1 MLFTAQTIPYAS
13 TNQFSKI
20 VLDYLQ
26 GENVLKPFYTA
37 APDIEAIKKA
47 IAAKQAQNPDRET
60 LVQVLQKQY
69 EGVEATAAVQQNIQA
84 LLQPNTFTVCTAHQ
98 PNLFTGPLYFIYKIL
113 HAVQLAQQLSQQLPQ
128 HRFVPVFYMG
138 SEDADKE
145 ELLHTYVQGKKYE
158 WQTTQTGAVGRMIVD
173 KALVALIDEMS
184 GQLLVHPFGKEVVDG
199 LKASYAIGTTIQQA
213 TFSLVNALFG
223 NWGLIVLIADSADL
237 KKKMIPVF
245 EDDLF
250 QQQPSQVVEAT
261 VQKLGEHY
269 NVQANPRDINLFYL
283 KDNLRERIVKK
294 EDHYCVNHTDIRFT
308 KEELQ
313 NLLQEQPELF
323 SPNVILRGL
332 YQETILPN
340 VAFIGGGGEVAY
352 WLQLKDLF
360 THYNIPFPL
369 LVLRNSFLII
379 EKKWAERISKLDL
392 DSTQLFLPPID
403 LLNALVEAAGQRPQ
417 LNGELQQLSALYDSL
432 KSTATAVDITLQG
445 HVEALKVQALNKL
458 QTLEKKMLRAERN
471 KHQAV
476 SRQIAAIK
484 EELFP
489 RNGLQERVE
498 NFATFYAKWGP
509 QFIEALLQHSLG
521 LEQQFTVLTEVQNEA

>member
-26 GENVLKPFYTA
+26 DENVLKPFYTA
-37 APDIEAIKKA
+37 APTIASVQQAIEQKKEQP
-47 IAAKQAQNPDRET
+47 IDRQT
-60 LVQVLQKQY
+60 LVQVLQQQY
-69 EGVEATAAVQQNIQA
+69 KSLEDTTAVQLNIKS

-113 HAVQLAQQLSQQLPQ
+113 HTIQLAQQLSQQLPQ
-128 HRFVPVFYMG
+128 YNFVPFFYMG

-158 WQTTQTGAVGRMIVD
+158 WQTAQTGAVGKMVID
-173 KALVALIDEMS
+173 KDLVALVDEMS
-184 GQLLVHPFGKEVVDG
+184 GQLLVHPFGKEVVAL
-199 LKASYAIGTTIQQA
+199 LKDAYSVGVTIQQA
-213 TFSLVNALFG
+213 TLRMVHALFG
-223 NWGLIVLIADSADL
+223 KWGLVVLIADNGEL
-237 KKKMIPVF
+237 KRSMIPVF

-250 QQQPSQVVEAT
+250 QQQPSQVVETT

-283 KDNLRERIVKK
+283 KDNIRERIVKK
-294 EDHYCVNHTDIRFT
+294 EDHYCVNHTDIRFS
-308 KEELQ
+308 EAELRAT
-313 NLLQEQPELF
+313 LREQPELF

-360 THYNIPFPL
+360 AHYNIPFPL
-369 LVLRNSFLII
+369 LVLRNSFLVI
-379 EKKWAERISKLDL
+379 ERKWQQKLDKLKLDL
-392 DSTQLFLPPID
+392 PQLFLPQIEI
-403 LLNALVEAAGQRPQ
+403 LNALIEATGQRPQ
-417 LNGELQQLSALYDSL
+417 LNGELQQLSMLYDGL
-432 KSTATAVDITLQG
+432 KSTATSVDITLQQ

-458 QTLEKKMLRAERN
+458 QILEKKMLRAERN

-476 SRQIAAIK
+476 SRQIEAFKA
-484 EELFP
+484 ELFP

-509 QFIEALLQHSLG
+509 QFIDALLEHSLG
-521 LEQQFTVLTEVQNEA
+521 LEQRFTLLSEAQNEA